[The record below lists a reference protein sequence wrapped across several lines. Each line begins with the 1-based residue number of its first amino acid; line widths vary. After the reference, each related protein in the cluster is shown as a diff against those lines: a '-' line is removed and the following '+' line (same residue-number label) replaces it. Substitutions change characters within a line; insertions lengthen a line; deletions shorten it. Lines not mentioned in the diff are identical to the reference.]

1 MALLVLPGGREGAGE
16 LNFGVPSLGKA
27 SASCTLAS
35 PRYEVSVVFSGT
47 HPMGSITGVEP
58 GVTVQIVMQAVNE
71 SSQGVASEPVLFTMP
86 EAAKP
91 EVPATDAGLAP

>member
-1 MALLVLPGGREGAGE
+1 
-16 LNFGVPSLGKA
+16 
-27 SASCTLAS
+27 
-35 PRYEVSVVFSGT
+35 
-47 HPMGSITGVEP
+47 MGSITGVEP

-91 EVPATDAGLAP
+91 EATAAEAELAAVGTNGNGNGSASSLAVSRA